1 MCRSVR
7 VRLSPSERQD
17 AARLT
22 GILLPVY
29 ASIVLLLAAGVY
41 VTHAMRGGTLTAA
54 SQAARSPSTAMLTQ
68 ASTILMVQKFEPAP
82 AVARATQNH

>member
-41 VTHAMRGGTLTAA
+41 ATHAMRGGTVMAA
-54 SQAARSPSTAMLTQ
+54 SSHAPAIASAAR
-68 ASTILMVQKFEPAP
+68 
-82 AVARATQNH
+82 